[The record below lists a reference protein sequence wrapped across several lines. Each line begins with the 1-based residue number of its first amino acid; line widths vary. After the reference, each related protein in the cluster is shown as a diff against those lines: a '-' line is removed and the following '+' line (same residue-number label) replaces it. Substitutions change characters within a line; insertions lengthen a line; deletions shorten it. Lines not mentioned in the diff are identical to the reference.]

1 MRVLRL
7 LHAGFLLA
15 PPARA
20 FRNHAPDAGVRL
32 ARALEKLGPA
42 YIKLGQMLATR
53 PDIVGEDVATALE
66 HLQDRLPPFD
76 QNIARAEIARAF
88 GKPVEALFSSFGGA
102 LAAASIAQV
111 HHAQT
116 CDDPPV
122 RVAVK
127 VLRPGVRAQFAR
139 DLDAFALFAAL
150 AER

>member
-20 FRNHAPDAGVRL
+20 FRNKAPDAGVRL

-66 HLQDRLPPFD
+66 HLQDRLPPFPEAAAGAVIVRSSG
-76 QNIARAEIARAF
+76 Q
-88 GKPVEALFSSFGGA
+88 PVEALFSR
-102 LAAASIAQV
+102 L
-111 HHAQT
+111 HA
-116 CDDPPV
+116 P
-122 RVAVK
+122 
-127 VLRPGVRAQFAR
+127 
-139 DLDAFALFAAL
+139 
-150 AER
+150 